1 MKDRV
6 PLYPGRVK
14 LVPVSG
20 QENTYD
26 MTRADQPTQ
35 EGTPLNKASLWADDT
50 ASLFGLDV
58 NSVPNDGFKKLYEQ
72 NQATKNGLQMELL
85 KKIPDVENSGKKL
98 SFGIDYS
105 SLNLSLY
112 RGIHILFDG
121 YYSSELEPFSVSV
134 PGEDTSVFSWMLDG
148 GVTNDISMLMNSG
161 GYQYGN
167 TYEKVQSID
176 FYMCFGSSAH
186 FGAIK
191 NMYNAFGSTNRTGDF
206 LTFKVKSS
214 KLLTNKTLV
223 FSGVLS
229 QKPFNGQFKNIEVW
243 GERYL

>member
-1 MKDRV
+1 MQDRV

-85 KKIPDVENSGKKL
+85 KKIPDVENSEKKL

-121 YYSSELEPFSVSV
+121 YYSSELEPFIVSV
-134 PGEDTSVFSWMLDG
+134 PGEDTNVFTWNFPDG
-148 GVTNDISMLMNSG
+148 EVRTDVSISMNSG
-161 GYQYGN
+161 GSQYGN

-176 FYMCFGSSAH
+176 FYMCFGSNSH

-191 NMYNAFGSTNRTGDF
+191 TIYNAGYNSRTGDF
-206 LTFKVKSS
+206 LTFRVQSS

-229 QKPFNGQFKNIEVW
+229 KKPFNGQFKNIELW

>member
-1 MKDRV
+1 MQDRV

-14 LVPVSG
+14 LVPVPG

-50 ASLFGLDV
+50 ASLFGLDA

-85 KKIPDVENSGKKL
+85 QKVPNVENSKKNL
-98 SFGIDYS
+98 SFGVDYS

-121 YYSSELEPFSVSV
+121 YYNSKLNPLSVSV
-134 PGEDTSVFSWMLDG
+134 PGEDTAVFTWSFSDG
-148 GVTNDISMLMNSG
+148 GVLNDVSMLMNSG
-161 GYQYGN
+161 GSQYGN
-167 TYEKVQSID
+167 TYEKVQSVD
-176 FYMCFGSSAH
+176 FYMCFGSNKH

-191 NMYNAFGSTNRTGDF
+191 NIYSGGIKDRSGDF
-206 LTFKVKSS
+206 QTFHVNSP
-214 KLLTNKTLV
+214 KLLINKTLV
-223 FSGVLS
+223 FSGNLS
-229 QKPFNGQFKNIEVW
+229 ISPFKGQFKNIEIW